1 MTRVKTLSELEIED
15 QDYLEKQRVE
25 QAHREKEPLV
35 IDKSQLDQL
44 VITTDAYLNE
54 IMKSNVASQTKWKNS
69 QK

>member
-1 MTRVKTLSELEIED
+1 MTRVNTLSELEIED

-54 IMKSNVASQTKWKNS
+54 IMKSNIASQSKWKNS